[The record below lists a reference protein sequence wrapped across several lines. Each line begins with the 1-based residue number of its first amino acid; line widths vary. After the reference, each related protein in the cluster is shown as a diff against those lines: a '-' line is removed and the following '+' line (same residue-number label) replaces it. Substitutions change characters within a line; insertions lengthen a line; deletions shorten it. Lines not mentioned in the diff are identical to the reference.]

1 MLESAAPAL
10 LSQVPSPSS
19 PSPPSSPSSPSTPSD
34 FSDDVRERLYQ
45 FLLPLLTLLDRQID
59 VRLVRT
65 LWQTVEAMI
74 RFRNR
79 AHGLLLSEL
88 GGYLLS
94 PEHAPAGTKRLSN
107 LLRCSRWKTDLIDD
121 FLWQQAKERLQALV
135 QAGKLALLLWDES
148 VIEKPESL
156 KAEGLCPVRSAKA
169 ARLKRIKPGFY
180 TPPAGPPVFVPG
192 IPWVGLILI
201 GLTGPPTVAAM
212 RWFSTR
218 GKQMTDARKVQ
229 YELLGHCA
237 RQFGAAV
244 LHVFDCG
251 YAGAPWLCALHEQKV
266 RFVIRWPKHYKLLA
280 PAHEGDE
287 MPAWQ
292 IARGQSTW
300 DERQLWDARKHRLI
314 PVGVL
319 SMNVQHSQERG
330 PLWLVVARRGKGQ
343 EPWYLLTNEPITNAE
358 EAWKIV
364 MAYARRYQI
373 EMAFRFSKS
382 ELALESPR
390 LWTWERRLKLML
402 MVTLAYAFLLTLLDE
417 SLIWLKEWLLK
428 HFCHRTGKKN
438 KEAAAPLYRLRDA
451 LSKLWSKYR
460 DEAEVLQRDPRYPD
474 KEHPERD
481 ATKVM
486 QSSG

>member
-1 MLESAAPAL
+1 
-10 LSQVPSPSS
+10 
-19 PSPPSSPSSPSTPSD
+19 
-34 FSDDVRERLYQ
+34 
-45 FLLPLLTLLDRQID
+45 
-59 VRLVRT
+59 VRT

-107 LLRCSRWKTDLIDD
+107 LLRCNKWTSDAIDD
-121 FLWQQAKERLQALV
+121 FLWQQAKERQTVLV
-135 QAGKLALLLWDES
+135 QAGKPVLMLWDES
-148 VIEKPESL
+148 VLEKPESL
-156 KAEGLCPVRSAKA
+156 KAEGLCPVRSAKS

-180 TPPAGPPVFVPG
+180 TPPSGPPVFVPG
-192 IPWVGLILI
+192 IAWI
-201 GLTGPPTVAAM
+201 GLVLLGMSGPPTVAAM

-218 GKQMTDARKVQ
+218 GSRMTDARKVQ
-229 YELLGHCA
+229 YDLLVQCA
-237 RQFGAAV
+237 RQFGRQV
-244 LHVFDCG
+244 LHVFDRG
-251 YAGAPWLCALHEQKV
+251 YAGALWLVALHEQKV
-266 RFVIRWPKHYKLLA
+266 RFVLRWPKNYKLLA
-280 PAHEGDE
+280 PAHQGQE

-292 IARGQSTW
+292 IARGQTTW
-300 DERQLWDARKHRLI
+300 DQRQLWDARKHRLI

-319 SMNVQHSQERG
+319 SMNVQHAKERG

-343 EPWYLLTNEPITNAE
+343 EPWYLLTGEPITGAE
-358 EAWKIV
+358 EAWQVV

-373 EMAFRFSKS
+373 EMAFRFGKS

-402 MVTLAYAFLLTLLDE
+402 MVTLAYAFLLTLLDD

-428 HFCHRTGKKN
+428 HFCHRTGRRN
-438 KEAAAPLYRLRDA
+438 KEAATPLYRLRDA
-451 LSKLWSKYR
+451 LSKLWSR
-460 DEAEVLQRDPRYPD
+460 HRENPELQ
-474 KEHPERD
+474 
-481 ATKVM
+481 ATKVT